1 MKGNKKNVNKES
13 IIKTAVQ
20 LIDENEGTKNVTLR
34 TIAKEIGCAH
44 TNLYNYFGSLD
55 EIYWEALGNV
65 LLKLLDYSD
74 VDESIIIDPEEK
86 LFISISKII
95 DFSLDHPGWYRLIWF
110 EEIQGEP
117 NEEVKKVLL
126 KPSEGFSNSIINVS
140 KKITTK
146 EEISKEKAEIISN
159 ILWGY
164 LHGELSKWIN
174 KRSFIDNREEMKQYI
189 LSNFRFLY
197 ESLMK

>member
-1 MKGNKKNVNKES
+1 MQGNKKNVNKES
-13 IIKTAVQ
+13 IVKTAVQ
-20 LIDENEGTKNVTLR
+20 LIDENIGTKNVTLR
-34 TIAKEIGCAH
+34 TISKENGCAH

-65 LLKLLDYSD
+65 LLKLLDYSN
-74 VDESIIIDPEEK
+74 VDENVIIDPEEK
-86 LFISISKII
+86 LFITISKII

-117 NEEVKKVLL
+117 SEEVMKVLL
-126 KPSEGFSNSIINVS
+126 TPSEGFSNSIIEVN
-140 KKITTK
+140 KKIITK
-146 EEISKEKAEIISN
+146 EEISKEKAEMISD

-189 LSNFRFLY
+189 LSNFKFLY
-197 ESLMK
+197 KSVMK

>member
-1 MKGNKKNVNKES
+1 MQGNKKNVNKES
-13 IIKTAVQ
+13 IVKTAVQ
-20 LIDENEGTKNVTLR
+20 LIDENVGTKNVTLR

-65 LLKLLDYSD
+65 LLKLLDYSN
-74 VDESIIIDPEEK
+74 VDENVIIDPEEK
-86 LFISISKII
+86 LFITISKII

-117 NEEVKKVLL
+117 SEEVIKVLL
-126 KPSEGFSNSIINVS
+126 TPSEGFSNSIIEVN

-146 EEISKEKAEIISN
+146 EEISKEKAEMISD

-189 LSNFRFLY
+189 LSNFKFLY
-197 ESLMK
+197 ESVMK

>member
-1 MKGNKKNVNKES
+1 MQGNKKKVNKES

-20 LIDENEGTKNVTLR
+20 LIDENVGTKNVTLR
-34 TIAKEIGCAH
+34 IIAKEIGCAH

-65 LLKLLDYSD
+65 LLKLLDYSH
-74 VDESIIIDPEEK
+74 VDENVIIDPEEK
-86 LFISISKII
+86 LFITISKII
-95 DFSLDHPGWYRLIWF
+95 DFSLDHPGWYKLIWF

-117 NEEVKKVLL
+117 SEEVRRILL
-126 KPSEGFSNSIINVS
+126 KPSEGFSSAIIEVS
-140 KKITTK
+140 KNSTIKA
-146 EEISKEKAEIISN
+146 EISKEKAEIISN

-174 KRSFIDNREEMKQYI
+174 KRSFIHNREEMKQYI
-189 LSNFRFLY
+189 LSNFKFLY
-197 ESLMK
+197 ESLIK